1 MPETRPATI
10 AAVIEA
16 RMTSS
21 RLPGK
26 VLLPAAGKPLLAH
39 LVERLRRVPSLHR
52 IVLATTVN
60 AADDVLARFA
70 QEQAVACHRGSE
82 EDVMARV
89 IGAADSVAA
98 DVVVGITGD
107 CPLIDPVLVEQMVQM
122 YLNNACDYAS
132 NCEVRSYPEG
142 MDTQVYALAALK
154 SSAAMTNDRLDH
166 EHVTLH
172 MRNHPELFQHL
183 YLVAPQD
190 LTWPELHLSVDEQ
203 PDYVLIQTLID
214 HFGDANRLFGCR
226 DIIQALRA
234 HPEWVN
240 INAHVQLKGDH

>member
-1 MPETRPATI
+1 MNV

-26 VLLPAAGKPLLAH
+26 VLMPAGGKPLLAH
-39 LVERLRRVPSLHR
+39 LVERLQRAPSIHRV
-52 IVLATTVN
+52 VLATTVN
-60 AADDVLARFA
+60 GTDDVLAQFA
-70 QEQAVACHRGSE
+70 KDHGIACHRGSE

-107 CPLIDPVLVEQMVQM
+107 CPLIDPVLVEQLVRM
-122 YLNNACDYAS
+122 YLHNRCDYAS
-132 NCEVRSYPEG
+132 NCEVRGYPEG

-154 SSAAMTNDRLDH
+154 RSAAMTGDALDH

-172 MRNHPELFQHL
+172 MRNHPELFRHL

-190 LTWPELHLSVDEQ
+190 LAWPELHLSVDEQ
-203 PDYVLIQTLID
+203 PDYVLVKTLIE
-214 HFGDANRLFGCR
+214 HFGPANRFFGCR

-234 HPEWVN
+234 HPEWVK